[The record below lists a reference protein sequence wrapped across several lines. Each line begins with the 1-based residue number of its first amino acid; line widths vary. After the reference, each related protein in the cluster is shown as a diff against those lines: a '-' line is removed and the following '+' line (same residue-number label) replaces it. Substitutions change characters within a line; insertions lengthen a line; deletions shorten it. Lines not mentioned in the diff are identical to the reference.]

1 WFWFQLFGKKN
12 ELKEK
17 SVCFDS
23 ETTQPS
29 VLKTSGYA
37 TYRTSTLNPTT
48 QGRKEKVHRRT
59 IEV

>member
-1 WFWFQLFGKKN
+1 MVLVSAFWK
-12 ELKEK
+12 EERVKEK

-29 VLKTSGYA
+29 VLKASGYA